1 MSDPS
6 IDLSSFAAETH
17 AEAGAPLTLR
27 HPKTGEDLAAVIWL
41 QGEDAP
47 AYRHVLR
54 RQIDRQ
60 LRDRQLEPTAADLEN
75 RLLER
80 LAALTLR
87 WENIAYEAMDFPC
100 TPENA
105 RRLFTEQLWIREQ
118 VVAFVEDRAHFLP

>member
-6 IDLSSFAAETH
+6 FDLCQFECETR

-27 HPKTGEDLAAVIWL
+27 HPKTGVDLPVVIWL

-47 AYRHVLR
+47 GYRQVLR

-60 LRDRQLEPTAADLEN
+60 LRDRQLEPSAMDLEN

-87 WENIAYEAMDFPC
+87 WEAVHYDGADFPC
-100 TPENA
+100 TPDNA
-105 RRLFTEQLWIREQ
+105 RRLYSEQLWIREQ
-118 VVAFVEDRAHFLP
+118 VVDFVEDRAHFLP

>member
-6 IDLSSFAAETH
+6 FDLSQFDCASRAD
-17 AEAGAPLTLR
+17 AGAPLTLH
-27 HPKTGEDLAAVIWL
+27 HPKTGAELPVVIWL

-47 AYRHVLR
+47 GYRHLLR

-60 LRDRQLEPTAADLEN
+60 LRDRQLEPSAMDLET

-87 WENIAYEAMDFPC
+87 WEKVTYDGADFPC

-105 RRLFTEQLWIREQ
+105 RRLYSEQLWIREQ
-118 VVAFVEDRAHFLP
+118 VVGFVEDRAHFLP